1 MVRDQLMGA
10 RQTVIRGLR
19 PPIAAFELTIQRGKP
34 GGINGLRVRYSLA
47 DELGHARNVHIVL
60 VGIDSLCVTDTAPL
74 TCRMVRLD
82 PGHQEE
88 ERIRGWL
95 LLPSLRFPHT
105 HLPLSNRQ

>member
-1 MVRDQLMGA
+1 MMRNQLMGA

-19 PPIAAFELTIQRGKP
+19 SPIAAFELIIQRGKP
-34 GGINGLRVRYSLA
+34 SGINGLRVWYSLT
-47 DELGHARNVHIVL
+47 DELGHARNVYIVL
-60 VGIDSLCVTDTAPL
+60 IGVDSFCMTATASL

-105 HLPLSNRQ
+105 HLPLSHKQ